1 MTTEGLASGG
11 HLGTSEQREFPE
23 PRGQSQGSALPLG
36 LGQAVPLMRP
46 SSQAWSLVTMKVI
59 KPGAR
64 ERRQKGP
71 SGVEAAG
78 REGSAFLLPRVWER
92 AEQGS
97 PEARR
102 GTVDPTT

>member
-1 MTTEGLASGG
+1 
-11 HLGTSEQREFPE
+11 
-23 PRGQSQGSALPLG
+23 
-36 LGQAVPLMRP
+36 
-46 SSQAWSLVTMKVI
+46 MKVI

-64 ERRQKGP
+64 ERWQKGP